1 MSGYYKRYENKNGL
15 NICFGLNNSVL
26 SIENLDEVEVYFGK
40 ESSSEPDFSLK
51 PGEKLTFGPNT
62 LYEQDL
68 KAFRKSAGRNY
79 DDEDDN
85 GEDTDS
91 GGFDCH
97 D

>member
-1 MSGYYKRYENKNGL
+1 MSGYYRRYENKNGL
-15 NICFGLNNSVL
+15 DICFGLNNQVL

-40 ESSSEPDFSLK
+40 EDESEPLFSLK

-68 KAFRKSAGRNY
+68 KAYKKSVRLDY
-79 DDEDDN
+79 VDEDD
-85 GEDTDS
+85 DDS
-91 GGFDCH
+91 DHGGFDCH